1 MSAGARLGA
10 LLAVGVLAGVPA
22 HTLPGP
28 LALTLALPLM
38 CALGLAVAWRAPL
51 RTVARRTVPLLAL
64 TIVLAAVHVLGGT
77 PLRGLEVVLDLVAV
91 AVVAHAIT
99 LTTPTTAMLDALD
112 RGARRMG
119 LSPARA
125 WTMSLAVSLMLRAIP
140 VLGGVVTSAREA
152 ARARG
157 AERRIGAIAGSATV
171 RAVGHAQ
178 RTGEALAARGLADP
192 VPDAAVRTAS

>member
-22 HTLPGP
+22 RALPGP
-28 LALTLALPLM
+28 VALTLVLPLV

-51 RTVARRTVPLLAL
+51 PTVWRRTVPLVAL
-64 TIVLAAVHVLGGT
+64 SAVLAVVHVVAGT
-77 PLRGLEVVLDLVAV
+77 TLRGLEVVIDLVAV

-112 RGARRMG
+112 RGARRLG
-119 LSPARA
+119 LSPAHA
-125 WTMSLAVSLMLRAIP
+125 WTVSLAVSLMLRAIP
-140 VLGGVVTSAREA
+140 VLGGVVGSAREA

-157 AERRIGAIAGSATV
+157 AERRIAAIAGSATV

-192 VPDAAVRTAS
+192 VPDAAVRAAS